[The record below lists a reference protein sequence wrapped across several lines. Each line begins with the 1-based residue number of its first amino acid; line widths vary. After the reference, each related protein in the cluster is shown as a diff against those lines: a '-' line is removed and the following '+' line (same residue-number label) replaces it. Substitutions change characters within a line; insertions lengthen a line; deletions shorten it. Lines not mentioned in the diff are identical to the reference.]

1 MISELDLADPTKP
14 KGGPD
19 GATKYK
25 KFQKVGSEQFLMSK
39 IEPCWGNVTK
49 LLGCEGVPSPIAF
62 TALIL
67 N

>member
-19 GATKYK
+19 GATKHK
-25 KFQKVGSEQFLMSK
+25 KFQKVGPEQFLM
-39 IEPCWGNVTK
+39 ITNAPCCGNVTK